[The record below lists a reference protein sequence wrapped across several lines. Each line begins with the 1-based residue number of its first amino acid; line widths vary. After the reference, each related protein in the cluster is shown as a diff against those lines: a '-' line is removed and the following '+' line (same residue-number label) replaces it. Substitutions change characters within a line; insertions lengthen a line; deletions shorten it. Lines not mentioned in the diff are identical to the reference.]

1 MLTVCMCVHIHAL
14 LPLHMF
20 TCRMQ
25 WQRRHFFKHTYSEVK
40 LLWCEVKLY
49 DSTSVIL
56 TDTLVL
62 YPSDDKF
69 SWQTLLA
76 NKGGERKEGWTSPV
90 YQKLKVCVC
99 VCVWMCRPSLRPS
112 VSQTSQFS
120 SPGPSQPAKRELCQE
135 KKDFKAKK
143 IPFLF
148 QSAIQ
153 PPSALTGTGVFR
165 QLPAIF
171 YHLSLV
177 CVSVHNPLRCGD

>member
-1 MLTVCMCVHIHAL
+1 MTSLAD
-14 LPLHMF
+14 
-20 TCRMQ
+20 
-25 WQRRHFFKHTYSEVK
+25 KHY
-40 LLWCEVKLY
+40 
-49 DSTSVIL
+49 
-56 TDTLVL
+56 
-62 YPSDDKF
+62 
-69 SWQTLLA
+69 WQTREERERR
-76 NKGGERKEGWTSPV
+76 GELHQCTKNS
-90 YQKLKVCVC
+90 KFAC

-135 KKDFKAKK
+135 KKDFKDKK
-143 IPFLF
+143 ITFLF

-177 CVSVHNPLRCGD
+177 CVSVHNPLRTGD